1 MPCLFFINFSD
12 NIGCII
18 SGISRKLLRYKGD
31 VFSNI
36 GGLRNWLGG
45 IYIEYFKE
53 MRLMGSGLFG
63 CKKVAWKR
71 GLILNIK
78 CLASDYIIKETA
90 DVYYVYNEIY
100 EDSLIKIIIAA
111 LIDLFI
117 PEASDYYLPV
127 CIKISKTKENVVI
140 TEKLD
145 IKGRADFKYFIAKH
159 QYQKWKKVY
168 TIVISIII
176 MLGLAIDASFI
187 YLFLKLEANLLMG
200 ACAVIMLIITVGAVV
215 KLELNNRKRMKYEI
229 IDILF

>member
-1 MPCLFFINFSD
+1 
-12 NIGCII
+12 
-18 SGISRKLLRYKGD
+18 
-31 VFSNI
+31 
-36 GGLRNWLGG
+36 
-45 IYIEYFKE
+45 

-100 EDSLIKIIIAA
+100 EDSLIKIIIAV

-117 PEASDYYLPV
+117 PEASDYYLPL
-127 CIKISKTKENVVI
+127 CIKISKTKGNVVI
-140 TEKLD
+140 TEKLEV
-145 IKGRADFKYFIAKH
+145 KGRADFKYFIAKH

-229 IDILF
+229 IDISF